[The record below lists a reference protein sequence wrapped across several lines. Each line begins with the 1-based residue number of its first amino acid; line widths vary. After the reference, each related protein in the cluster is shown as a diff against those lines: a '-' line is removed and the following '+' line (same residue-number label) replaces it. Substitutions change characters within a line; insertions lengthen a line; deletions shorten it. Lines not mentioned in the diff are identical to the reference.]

1 MSNMALPGM
10 KNTNIKNEKASLI
23 NTADLS
29 PKIDNKVSEKTKKT
43 WRRIDGPTNQ
53 GCFITTES
61 DK

>member
-29 PKIDNKVSEKTKKT
+29 PKIDNKVSEKNKKNLET
-43 WRRIDGPTNQ
+43 ALSRPNRT
-53 GCFITTES
+53 S
-61 DK
+61 R